1 MTKSPQE
8 DKILTVSSTERLA
21 SPDALLAPA
30 CDWGGPLME
39 GRSNTLPGLLN
50 ALGVYVL
57 VVVLFL
63 FGTFVSRDFLT
74 TGNLLTALQTVTLLG
89 IVAVGV
95 SFVTYSKHYV
105 DLSIPGIMALSGII
119 AISALKWG
127 FAASL
132 AAGVLAGLVV
142 GVLNGLVVGYL
153 RLNPIIWTLA
163 MMSVLS
169 GIIRKAYGGRQV
181 YPDETTAAG
190 RAFLQLYHAE
200 VLGLPLVVVVL
211 VAVAV
216 AAHFMLRKTAYGA
229 QLKLTGSSYEVARMT
244 GVEVRRTVAA
254 AFVLSALTS
263 AIAGILLTSFNKVGA
278 CYIGKGYDFAALTAV
293 VLGGMT
299 LAGGRG
305 SVIGVLGGVAAIALL
320 NNVMSLADTGALF
333 HGIFDSVKSIAQG
346 VVFILAVGIASYFR
360 RRSGVDGE

>member
-1 MTKSPQE
+1 
-8 DKILTVSSTERLA
+8 
-21 SPDALLAPA
+21 
-30 CDWGGPLME
+30 ME
-39 GRSNTLPGLLN
+39 GRSSTLQGLLN
-50 ALGVYVL
+50 TLGVYAL
-57 VVVLFL
+57 VVVLFA

-74 TGNLLTALQTVTLLG
+74 PGNLMTALQTVTLLG

-95 SFVTYSKHYV
+95 SLVTYSKHYV

-132 AAGVLAGLVV
+132 AAGMLAGLAV
-142 GVLNGLVVGYL
+142 GVVNGLVVGYL

-169 GIIRKAYGGRQV
+169 GVIRKAYGGRQV
-181 YPDETTAAG
+181 YPDESTAAG
-190 RAFLQLYHAE
+190 RAFLQLYHAK
-200 VLGLPLVVVVL
+200 VLGVPFVVVVL
-211 VAVAV
+211 VAVALV
-216 AAHFMLRKTAYGA
+216 AHLILRKTGYGA

-244 GVEVRRTVAA
+244 GVDVRRTVAT
-254 AFVLSALTS
+254 AFVLSAAAS

-278 CYIGKGYDFAALTAV
+278 SYIGRGYDFAALTAV

-305 SVIGVLGGVAAIALL
+305 SVVGVIGGVAVIALL
-320 NNVMSLADTGALF
+320 NNVMSLADTGDLF
-333 HGIFDSVKSIAQG
+333 HGIFDSIKSIVQG
-346 VVFILAVGIASYFR
+346 VVFVLVVGVNSYFR
-360 RRSGVDGE
+360 RRSGVDDE